1 MILFEHERIRVGQT
15 IDGHTLSSSTF
26 DAIAAWQER
35 SPERYV
41 EIGHQSIRATQ
52 WVGVIQVGTDVI
64 EILPKADANRDTDA
78 GRADSIRYWKFA
90 LLQMVS
96 ALRGFRFRHSERA
109 SLQLQKHSL
118 LEVFHWMFVEE
129 AESLLREGL
138 VKAYRKV
145 QRDRS
150 AWRGRLVVS
159 EDIKRNLVHRERVFT
174 DAMEY
179 DIHNPWNQIL
189 VAGLFKVVQRTSS
202 HLLKAKTRGLLLPYL
217 DWNSRSV
224 GPSEFERLRYD
235 RRTDRYREAMELAR
249 LLLLDQN
256 PDLQR
261 GSTEVFSLLFDMNK
275 LWEAW
280 VAHEIRRRIKD
291 TNWTLKA
298 QPVKTFWEGGKAGS
312 EMSTKIVKPDLL
324 LIPGSE
330 SKELRLWPDF
340 PALKRPTVLDTK
352 WKTSDTYIPGDA
364 DLKQMYAYVK
374 LYGYEDA
381 WLLYPRPRG
390 ETGTN
395 IPGSGCFTEFRKQ
408 DKSVEEPV
416 CAIAFLDLPA
426 EAKNHAI

>member
-1 MILFEHERIRVGQT
+1 MTLFEHERIRVGQT

-26 DAIAAWQER
+26 DTIAAWQER
-35 SPERYV
+35 CKERYV
-41 EIGHQSIRATQ
+41 EIGHRSIRATQ

-64 EILPKADANRDTDA
+64 EILPKADANRDTDT
-78 GRADSIRYWKFA
+78 GRDKSIQYWKFA
-90 LLQMVS
+90 LLQMVA

-129 AESLLREGL
+129 AEALLREGL

-145 QRDRS
+145 QRNRP

-159 EDIKRNLVHRERVFT
+159 EDIKRNLVHRERVYT

-179 DIHNPWNQIL
+179 DIHNSWNRIL

-217 DWNSRSV
+217 DWNNRSV
-224 GPSEFERLRYD
+224 GAGEFDRLHYD

-261 GSTEVFSLLFDMNK
+261 GSSEVFSLLFDMNK

-280 VAHEIRRRIKD
+280 VAHEVRKKIKG
-291 TNWTLKA
+291 TTWTLKT
-298 QPVKTFWEGGKAGS
+298 QSVKAFWEGGKTGS
-312 EMSTKIVKPDLL
+312 ETSTKTIKPDLL
-324 LIPGSE
+324 LIPGPESE
-330 SKELRLWPDF
+330 ELRLWQDDF
-340 PALKRPTVLDTK
+340 PALKGRTVLDTK
-352 WKTSDTYIPGDA
+352 WKTSDSYIPGDA
-364 DLKQMYAYVK
+364 DLKQMYVYNK
-374 LYGYEDA
+374 LYGIHQA
-381 WLLYPRPRG
+381 LLLYPKPRG
-390 ETGTN
+390 CRDVQVAGQ
-395 IPGSGCFTEFRKQ
+395 GAFQ
-408 DKSVEEPV
+408 DQERSR
-416 CAIAFLDLPA
+416 CAVAFLDLPG
-426 EAKNHAI
+426 